1 MDISGLFSTEYTLS
15 TVFGLP
21 FLFFLLS
28 LIPRFR
34 LSAVAFSGLLSFVGL
49 YWLVAGIYLWIS
61 WAFTPFNTQNLQ
73 PTAIVFAFALQY
85 WPVVLT
91 LLGSVT
97 SFCGVKLLLS
107 CLSGPIRSSEYFV
120 RIGEIG
126 FLAYLRI
133 LFFFDKV
140 GLIFA
145 IFVFVF
151 ITVGADAGDLPF
163 NFWLGFYVVVI
174 LGRILFHR
182 RIGIV
187 SSEETLFKIGA
198 VVIPSVSFMICLAN
212 GFRPF
217 FDLEPLLG
225 AVGVIV
231 GFLISWPLMC
241 IALATMLI
249 IPSPMFRGY
258 DRKK

>member
-1 MDISGLFSTEYTLS
+1 MISSLFSPEYTLL

-21 FLFFLLS
+21 FLFLLLS
-28 LIPRFR
+28 LIPRFK
-34 LSAVAFSGLLSFVGL
+34 LSTVAFLCLVSSFGL
-49 YWLVAGIYLWIS
+49 YWMVAGIYLWIG
-61 WAFTPFNTQNLQ
+61 WTFTPVNTQNLQ
-73 PTAIVFAFALQY
+73 PTAVVFAFALQY

-97 SFCGVKLLLS
+97 TFCGLKPLLS
-107 CLSGPIRSSEYFV
+107 CLNIPKIRSSEYFI

-126 FLAYLRI
+126 PLGYLRI
-133 LFFFDKV
+133 LFFFDTV

-145 IFVFVF
+145 LFVFVF
-151 ITVGADAGDLPF
+151 ITYGADTGYLPL

-174 LGRILFHR
+174 LGRIFFHR
-182 RIGIV
+182 RIGV
-187 SSEETLFKIGA
+187 FSSEDALLKIGA
-198 VVIPSVSFMICLAN
+198 IIIPSVSFMICLAN

-225 AVGVIV
+225 AAGVII

-241 IALATMLI
+241 IALAIMLI